1 MKKTLI
7 ICLLSMSIL
16 AACKTTKQATT
27 AKKPVEKAVE
37 KPAEA
42 AKVVTEERVANPAI
56 AKGKTVF
63 TAQCGACHRLKKT
76 ELFTAE
82 KWAAI
87 VPVMVRKT
95 NKKAAKE
102 VISAEDEKAI
112 LAYVLS
118 ACKK

>member
-1 MKKTLI
+1 MKKTLA

-16 AACKTTKQATT
+16 AACKTTKQVTT
-27 AKKPVEKAVE
+27 AKKPVEE
-37 KPAEA
+37 

-56 AKGKTVF
+56 AKGKTIF
-63 TAQCGACHRLKKT
+63 TEQCGACHRLKMP
-76 ELFTAE
+76 ESFTAE
-82 KWAAI
+82 KWTAI
-87 VPVMVRKT
+87 VPIMVQKT

-102 VISAEDEKAI
+102 VINAEDEKAI